1 MNEVTIRVPATTA
14 NLGPGYDCLGVALQ
28 IYNRV
33 TVRRVTGRNEA
44 DDGGSLMAAECSS
57 LFFEQS
63 KAERF
68 NWAWSIAGEVPRS
81 RGLGSSVTVR
91 LGLLHGLN
99 ELASRPL
106 TRERLFALCAE
117 LEGHPDNAAPA
128 TFGGFTVAGGAEV
141 ARFAVAPELR
151 FVLLIPD
158 FEVSTPD
165 AREVLPTELDRRA
178 AAQSCANAC
187 RITAA
192 FAAQNYA
199 LLRGA
204 FADQLH
210 QPFREKALIPFL
222 SKVITAGEHAGA
234 LGGFLS
240 GSGSTICCVVK
251 DKDEGGR
258 MKDEKIGAAM
268 LAVSGNGGARIV
280 ITQADNTGATVLP

>member
-1 MNEVTIRVPATTA
+1 MNEVTIRIPATTA

-28 IYNRV
+28 ISNRV
-33 TVRRVTGRNEA
+33 TVRRVPTRGEA
-44 DDGGSLMAAECSS
+44 DDGGSLMAAECAS

-63 KAERF
+63 KAPLF
-68 NWAWSIAGEVPRS
+68 PFAWSITGEVPRS

-99 ELASRPL
+99 ELAARPL
-106 TRERLFALCAE
+106 NSAQLFALCAE

-128 TFGGFTVAGGAEV
+128 AYGGFTVAGGAQV

-158 FEVSTPD
+158 FEISTPA
-165 AREVLPTELDRRA
+165 ARQVLPAQLDRLA

-199 LLRGA
+199 QLRGT

-210 QPFREKALIPFL
+210 QPFREQALIPFL
-222 SKVITAGEHAGA
+222 SRVIAAGENAGA

-240 GSGSTICCVVK
+240 GSGSTICCVAL
-251 DKDEGGR
+251 
-258 MKDEKIGAAM
+258 EKADAIAAAM
-268 LAVSGNGGARIV
+268 LAASGNAGARIV
-280 ITQADNTGATVLP
+280 ITQADNTGAVVLP

>member
-28 IYNRV
+28 ICNRV
-33 TVRRVTGRNEA
+33 TVRRVASRNEA

-57 LFFEQS
+57 LFFDHARS
-63 KAERF
+63 ALF
-68 NWAWSIAGEVPRS
+68 PWTWSIHGEVPRS

-99 ELASRPL
+99 ELAGRPL
-106 TRERLFALCAE
+106 SGERLFALCAE

-128 TFGGFTVAGGAEV
+128 AFGGFTVAGGAEV
-141 ARFAVAPELR
+141 ARFAVAPELF

-158 FEVSTPD
+158 FEVSTPA
-165 AREVLPTELDRRA
+165 AREVLPAELDRRA

-192 FAAQNYA
+192 FASQNYA
-199 LLRGA
+199 LFRGA

-222 SKVITAGEHAGA
+222 STVIASGEHAGA

-240 GSGSTICCVVK
+240 GSGSTICCVALENA
-251 DKDEGGR
+251 DA
-258 MKDEKIGAAM
+258 IAAAM
-268 LAVSGNGGARIV
+268 LAASGNVGARTV
-280 ITQADNTGATVLP
+280 ITQADNTGTVVLA